1 MSGDGPL
8 LRRPA
13 HVLVPVLGLV
23 YVGILVVIV
32 ASFESPPT
40 SASNPYPIIADVL
53 AVIELAA
60 GFLIWRGMRL
70 GYVLAAVMNVVFLVL
85 FSGDLGDGLTGFAD
99 VPIFLQTV
107 TLASVLVLVLVF
119 SILNAR
125 LAWRKT
131 LPTAP
136 TKTVPVSTTLAV
148 LALGF
153 IVGAALIGILAA
165 GVESRLL
172 ASSGTG
178 VDVTI
183 VEGAS
188 SHYPNGPFFSPAN
201 LTVTVGKTVTWVNKD
216 TVTHTVTSD
225 GSNLFD
231 SGFMP
236 TGATFQFTFTTVGTY
251 PYYCTVHPYMKG
263 TIVVTP

>member
-1 MSGDGPL
+1 MSGGDPL
-8 LRRPA
+8 VRRPVQ
-13 HVLVPVLGLV
+13 VLVPVLGLV
-23 YVGILVVIV
+23 YVGILVMIV

-53 AVIELAA
+53 AVIVLAA
-60 GFLIWRGMRL
+60 AVLIWRGMRI
-70 GYVLAAVMNVVFLVL
+70 GYLVAAIMSVVFLVL

-119 SILNAR
+119 SILNIR
-125 LAWRKT
+125 VAWRKT
-131 LPTAP
+131 TQTGPTR
-136 TKTVPVSTTLAV
+136 TVPVSTTLAV

-153 IVGAALIGILAA
+153 IVGAAFIGILAA

-178 VDVTI
+178 ADVTI

-188 SHYPNGPFFSPAN
+188 SHYPAGPFFSPAN
-201 LTVTVGKTVTWVNKD
+201 LTVKVGKTVTWVNKD
-216 TVTHTVTSD
+216 TVAHTVTTD
-225 GSNLFD
+225 GSSLFD
-231 SGFMP
+231 SGVVP
-236 TGATFQFTFTTVGTY
+236 TGATFQFSFTTAGTY
-251 PYYCTVHPYMKG
+251 PYYCTVHPFMKG

>member
-1 MSGDGPL
+1 MSGGDPL
-8 LRRPA
+8 VRRPVQ
-13 HVLVPVLGLV
+13 VLVPVLGLV
-23 YVGILVVIV
+23 YVGIRVVIV

-60 GFLIWRGMRL
+60 AVLIWRGMRS
-70 GYVLAAVMNVVFLVL
+70 GYVVAAVMSVVFLVL

-131 LPTAP
+131 TPTTP
-136 TKTVPVSTTLAV
+136 PKTVPVSTTIAV
-148 LALGF
+148 LAVGF

-165 GVESRLL
+165 GAEERLL
-172 ASSGTG
+172 
-178 VDVTI
+178 
-183 VEGAS
+183 
-188 SHYPNGPFFSPAN
+188 H
-201 LTVTVGKTVTWVNKD
+201 
-216 TVTHTVTSD
+216 
-225 GSNLFD
+225 D
-231 SGFMP
+231 SRKCAVLQQRQG
-236 TGATFQFTFTTVGTY
+236 G
-251 PYYCTVHPYMKG
+251 
-263 TIVVTP
+263 

>member
-60 GFLIWRGMRL
+60 AVLIWRGMRI
-70 GYVLAAVMNVVFLVL
+70 GYVVAAVMSVLFLLL

-107 TLASVLVLVLVF
+107 TLASVR
-119 SILNAR
+119 SEER
-125 LAWRKT
+125 R
-131 LPTAP
+131 
-136 TKTVPVSTTLAV
+136 
-148 LALGF
+148 
-153 IVGAALIGILAA
+153 
-165 GVESRLL
+165 
-172 ASSGTG
+172 
-178 VDVTI
+178 
-183 VEGAS
+183 
-188 SHYPNGPFFSPAN
+188 
-201 LTVTVGKTVTWVNKD
+201 VGKECRF
-216 TVTHTVTSD
+216 
-225 GSNLFD
+225 G
-231 SGFMP
+231 
-236 TGATFQFTFTTVGTY
+236 GARGTAW
-251 PYYCTVHPYMKG
+251 G
-263 TIVVTP
+263 

>member
-1 MSGDGPL
+1 MSGGDPL
-8 LRRPA
+8 VRRPV

-32 ASFESPPT
+32 ATFESPPT
-40 SASNPYPIIADVL
+40 SVSNPYPIIADVL
-53 AVIELAA
+53 AL
-60 GFLIWRGMRL
+60 R
-70 GYVLAAVMNVVFLVL
+70 
-85 FSGDLGDGLTGFAD
+85 
-99 VPIFLQTV
+99 
-107 TLASVLVLVLVF
+107 
-119 SILNAR
+119 
-125 LAWRKT
+125 
-131 LPTAP
+131 
-136 TKTVPVSTTLAV
+136 
-148 LALGF
+148 F
-153 IVGAALIGILAA
+153 IVGAAFIGSLAA

-178 VDVTI
+178 ADVTI

-201 LTVTVGKTVTWVNKD
+201 LTVKVGKTVTWVNKD

-225 GSNLFD
+225 GSSLFD

-236 TGATFQFTFTTVGTY
+236 TGATFQFTFTTAGTY
-251 PYYCTVHPYMKG
+251 PYYCTVHPFMKG

>member
-1 MSGDGPL
+1 MSGDNL
-8 LRRPA
+8 LFRRPV
-13 HVLVPVLGLV
+13 HVLVPVLGLIFIGV
-23 YVGILVVIV
+23 LVLVI

-60 GFLIWRGMRL
+60 
-70 GYVLAAVMNVVFLVL
+70 VMSLVFLVL

-99 VPIFLQTV
+99 VPIFLQTI
-107 TLASVLVLVLVF
+107 TLVSVLVLVLVF

-131 LPTAP
+131 MPTAP

-153 IVGAALIGILAA
+153 MVGAAFIGILAA

-178 VDVTI
+178 ADVTI

-188 SHYPNGPFFSPAN
+188 SHYPAGPFFSPAN
-201 LTVTVGKTVTWVNKD
+201 LTVKVGKTVTWVNKD

-225 GSNLFD
+225 GSSMFD

-236 TGATFQFTFTTVGTY
+236 TGATFQFTFTTARTY

>member
-1 MSGDGPL
+1 MSGDNL
-8 LRRPA
+8 LFRRPV
-13 HVLVPVLGLV
+13 HVLVPVLGLLFIGV
-23 YVGILVVIV
+23 LVLVI

-60 GFLIWRGMRL
+60 AVLIWRGMRI
-70 GYVLAAVMNVVFLVL
+70 GYVVAAIMSVVFLLL

-99 VPIFLQTV
+99 LPIFLQTI
-107 TLASVLVLVLVF
+107 TLASVLVLVLAF
-119 SILNAR
+119 SILNVR

-131 LPTAP
+131 MP
-136 TKTVPVSTTLAV
+136 TTLAV

-153 IVGAALIGILAA
+153 IVGAAFIGILAA

-178 VDVTI
+178 ADVTI

-188 SHYPNGPFFSPAN
+188 SHYPAGPFFSPSN
-201 LTVTVGKTVTWVNKD
+201 LTVKVGKTVTWVNKD

-225 GSNLFD
+225 GSSMFD

-236 TGATFQFTFTTVGTY
+236 TGATFQFTFTTAGTY
-251 PYYCTVHPYMKG
+251 PYYCTVHPFMKG
-263 TIVVTP
+263 AIVVTP

>member
-8 LRRPA
+8 LRRPV
-13 HVLVPVLGLV
+13 HVLVPVLGLIYIGV
-23 YVGILVVIV
+23 LVLVI

-60 GFLIWRGMRL
+60 AVLVWRGMRF
-70 GYVLAAVMNVVFLVL
+70 GYVVAAIMSVVFLVL

-99 VPIFLQTV
+99 VPIFLQTI

-125 LAWRKT
+125 VAWRKT
-131 LPTAP
+131 TPTTP

-148 LALGF
+148 LAIGF
-153 IVGAALIGILAA
+153 IVGAAFIGILAA

-178 VDVTI
+178 ADVTI

-188 SHYPNGPFFSPAN
+188 SHYPGGPFYSPAN
-201 LTVTVGKTVTWVNKD
+201 LTVKTGKIVIWVDKD

-225 GSNLFD
+225 GR
-231 SGFMP
+231 
-236 TGATFQFTFTTVGTY
+236 
-251 PYYCTVHPYMKG
+251 
-263 TIVVTP
+263 

>member
-1 MSGDGPL
+1 MSGDNL
-8 LRRPA
+8 LFRRPV
-13 HVLVPVLGLV
+13 HVLVPVLGLIFIGV
-23 YVGILVVIV
+23 LVLVI

-60 GFLIWRGMRL
+60 AVLIWRGMRL
-70 GYVLAAVMNVVFLVL
+70 GHVIAAVMSVVFLLL

-107 TLASVLVLVLVF
+107 TLASVLVLILVF
-119 SILNAR
+119 SVLDVR

-131 LPTAP
+131 VPTAP
-136 TKTVPVSTTLAV
+136 TKTVPVSTTLTV

-153 IVGAALIGILAA
+153 IVGAAFIGILAA
-165 GVESRLL
+165 GVESRSL

-178 VDVTI
+178 ADVTI

-188 SHYPNGPFFSPAN
+188 SHYPGGPFFSPAN
-201 LTVTVGKTVTWVNKD
+201 LTVKVGKTVTWVNKD

-225 GSNLFD
+225 GSSLFD

-236 TGATFQFTFTTVGTY
+236 TGATFQFTFTMAGTY
-251 PYYCTVHPYMKG
+251 PYYCTVHPFMKG